1 MRNRQGET
9 SVAQRPGRPG
19 ALAEGAA
26 ARHVLSSADLLDRGC
41 VTPSE
46 VLALLELRLYGAH
59 GDRPP
64 TTSAVE
70 LGCTVAAQ
78 WGVGAVLTRPEH
90 ARAAAA
96 TLAHRGPAV
105 VTALGVDDSDPRP
118 LQVEARDLIREG
130 ADDLAVM
137 VLADRI
143 EADLPGLLEQ
153 VEEVARFAS
162 GVGARVRAVV
172 DTRGLS
178 RCVLLDA
185 CEKLAHTGVWL
196 VQGGLWRSTL
206 PSFSEVKAMRQ
217 VVPRD
222 VLLKWTAPMM
232 RVDTL
237 LSCVAAGVDR
247 FSVDDVPGF
256 MAHTIAR
263 AELGPLVF
271 PDQA

>member
-1 MRNRQGET
+1 M
-9 SVAQRPGRPG
+9 AQTPGRR
-19 ALAEGAA
+19 AAVAEGA
-26 ARHVLSSADLLDRGC
+26 ARHVLRSAALVERGC
-41 VTPSE
+41 VTPDA
-46 VLALLELRLYGAH
+46 VRALRELRLYGGH
-59 GDRPP
+59 GERP
-64 TTSAVE
+64 TTTSSVE
-70 LGCTVAAQ
+70 LGCAVAVE
-78 WGVGAVLTRPEH
+78 WGVGAVITRPEH

-105 VTALGVDDSDPRP
+105 VTAIGLDEADPRP

-137 VLADRI
+137 ALADRI
-143 EADLPGLLEQ
+143 EADLAGLVEQ
-153 VEEVARFAS
+153 VEDVARFAS
-162 GVGARVRAVV
+162 GVGARVRVVV
-172 DTRGLS
+172 DTHGLA

-217 VVPRD
+217 VLPRD

-247 FSVDDVPGF
+247 FSIDDVPGF

-263 AELGPLVF
+263 AELGALSF
-271 PDQA
+271 PDAV

>member
-1 MRNRQGET
+1 M
-9 SVAQRPGRPG
+9 AQTPGRRVAVADG
-19 ALAEGAA
+19 AG
-26 ARHVLSSADLLDRGC
+26 ARHVLTSADLLERGC
-41 VTPSE
+41 VTPDE

-70 LGCTVAAQ
+70 LGCTVAVE
-78 WGVGAVLTRPEH
+78 WGVGAVLTRPQH
-90 ARAAAA
+90 TRAAVA

-105 VTALGVDDSDPRP
+105 VTALGLDDSDPRP

-137 VLADRI
+137 AVADRI
-143 EADLPGLLEQ
+143 EADLPGVLEQ
-153 VEEVARFAS
+153 VEEVAHFAS

-178 RCVLLDA
+178 QCVLLDA

-206 PSFSEVKAMRQ
+206 PSFSEVKAMRR
-217 VVPRD
+217 VIPRD

-247 FSVDDVPGF
+247 FSIDDVPGF
-256 MAHTIAR
+256 MSHTMAR
-263 AELGPLVF
+263 AELGPLAV
-271 PDQA
+271 PDPA

>member
-1 MRNRQGET
+1 M
-9 SVAQRPGRPG
+9 AQSPGRRA

-26 ARHVLSSADLLDRGC
+26 AHHVLGSAELLERGC
-41 VTPSE
+41 VTPAE

-70 LGCTVAAQ
+70 LGCAVAVE

-90 ARAAAA
+90 VRAAAA
-96 TLAHRGPAV
+96 TLAHRGPGV
-105 VTALGVDDSDPRP
+105 VTALGLDDTDPRP

-137 VLADRI
+137 APAERI
-143 EADLPGLLEQ
+143 EGDLAGLLEQ
-153 VEEVARFAS
+153 VEEVAHFAS
-162 GVGARVRAVV
+162 GVGARVRVVV
-172 DTRGLS
+172 DTRGLA

-185 CEKLAHTGVWL
+185 CEKLGHTGVWL

-217 VVPRD
+217 VIPRD

-271 PDQA
+271 PDPD